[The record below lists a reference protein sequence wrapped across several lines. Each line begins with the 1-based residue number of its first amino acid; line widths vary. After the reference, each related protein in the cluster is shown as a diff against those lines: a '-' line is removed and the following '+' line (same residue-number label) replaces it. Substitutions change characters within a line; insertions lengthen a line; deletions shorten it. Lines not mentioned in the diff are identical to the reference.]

1 MNDLVSTTY
10 PTLAELLAAR
20 TLLGSRTWDKEAK
33 EWIPVPGTTEAEA
46 VLARELL
53 AATKNTCV
61 ETLREAY
68 GVNDKRGREIGGL
81 VEIDREVWSISE
93 DRYGRCEYHCEDS
106 ITSRIH
112 DALRRGESPVTFTA
126 RPWATR
132 NGEGYGATQPAV
144 RFATEAEARVY
155 AVEYFQK
162 ARKRAA
168 RNGVEQG

>member
-20 TLLGSRTWDKEAK
+20 AVLDARTWDAEAK
-33 EWIPVPGTTEAEA
+33 VWIPAPGTTEAEA
-46 VLARELL
+46 TLARQLL
-53 AATKNTCV
+53 ARTEDTRIDV
-61 ETLREAY
+61 LREAY
-68 GVNDKRGREIGGL
+68 GINDKRGREIGGQ
-81 VEIDREVWSISE
+81 VEIDREVWVISD
-93 DRYGRCEYHCEDS
+93 DRHGRSEEHCK
-106 ITSRIH
+106 TSRIH

-144 RFATEAEARVY
+144 RFPTEAEARAY
-155 AVEYFQK
+155 AAEYFQK

-168 RNGVEQG
+168 RNG